1 MLPGNKM
8 SAVELRASLSLAAI
22 FGLRMLGMFII
33 LPVFA
38 IYAEHLKG
46 GNNLTL
52 VGVALGA
59 YGLTQAILQ
68 IPFGWLSDRYGR
80 KPVIYF
86 GLAVFAT
93 GSFVAAAADN
103 IYIVILGRV
112 LQGAGAI
119 SAAVIAMVADLTRE
133 EQRTKAMALIGST
146 IGLTFAVSLVA
157 SPWLNQLVGVP
168 GIFAMTGVL
177 SLLAVGVV
185 YAIVPDVSV
194 PDAAAEVQPAP
205 GFMHIMRNAQL
216 ARLNFGVLALH
227 AVLMALFIVIPLS
240 LRDAGFALDRHW
252 QVYLP
257 VMLGSFVLMLP
268 AILLAERR
276 GHVKGVFVGAVALLF
291 VGQLTMPWLLEGVAP
306 IALFL
311 LIFFTAFN
319 VLEAMLPSLTSKLA
333 PAGAKGAAI
342 GVYSSVQFLGTFLGA
357 ASGGFLYQHFG
368 ARGVFVFDAVLLAAW
383 LLLAAGMRAP
393 QRILTRSY
401 SVPLL
406 DTAQARSLSARIG
419 AQPGVREVQLVAG
432 AHTAYLKVDAAGYN
446 EEVVLRLI
454 ADAT

>member
-46 GNNLTL
+46 GDNLTL

-68 IPFGWLSDRYGR
+68 FPFGWLSDRFGR

-93 GSFVAAAADN
+93 GSFVAAVADN

-133 EQRTKAMALIGST
+133 EQRTKAMAMIGST

-157 SPWLNQLVGVP
+157 SPWLNQMIGVP

-177 SLLAVGVV
+177 SLLAVAVV
-185 YAIVPDVSV
+185 YAVVPDVPE
-194 PDAAAEVQPAP
+194 PDAGRTADAAP
-205 GFMHIMRNAQL
+205 GLIEVLRDPQL
-216 ARLNFGVLALH
+216 ARLNFGILALH
-227 AVLMALFIVIPLS
+227 AVLMALFIVVPLS
-240 LRDAGFALDRHW
+240 LRDAGLAVNQHW
-252 QVYLP
+252 HVYLP

-268 AILLAERR
+268 AILIAERR
-276 GHVKGVFVGAVALLF
+276 GHVKSVFVGAIGLLLA
-291 VGQLTMPWLLEGVAP
+291 GQLTMPWLLDGVAP
-306 IALFL
+306 IAVFL

-342 GVYSSVQFLGTFLGA
+342 GIYSSVQFLGTFLGA
-357 ASGGFLYQHFG
+357 VSGGFLYQHFG

-383 LLLAAGMRAP
+383 LVLAAGMRAP
-393 QRILTRSY
+393 QRVLTRAY
-401 SVPLL
+401 SVPPL
-406 DTAQARSLSARIG
+406 DSAQASSLSARIG
-419 AQPGVREVQLVAG
+419 AQPGVREVKLAAG
-432 AHTAYLKVDAAGYN
+432 ERTAYLKVDVTGYN
-446 EEVVLRLI
+446 EELVLRLI
-454 ADAT
+454 EDAA